1 MYTKGGL
8 FFLLLTFTRMLLM
21 KTRVLSL
28 PNSIRLFSF
37 LILFFQIVMELP
49 RRFRGAE
56 PQLLYSTQK
65 HGISQRT
72 FFHKAKNYPFTLL
85 VIKDTKGHVRK
96 QMAVLREKK
105 EKKKKVKKRRKR
117 SVAYVLC
124 VDFWWVCDRAMENL
138 TAEVLRHRRKFSLHP
153 PTNHAGKRLCLLFRF
168 FAFFLKNFTTLQ
180 IFRWSHLN
188 DYFMYSDEKCIGFG
202 GGGAG
207 FGLWI
212 DHGIQSVM
220 IQKKKKNESDSSF
233 ILSEFNVGASKA
245 SATYL
250 NTTLSST
257 LDFTCLH
264 LELWAVR
271 PFA

>member
-1 MYTKGGL
+1 M
-8 FFLLLTFTRMLLM
+8 LLTFTRMLLM

-105 EKKKKVKKRRKR
+105 EKKKKSEETAKEISCLCSVCRFLVGLRQSYGKSHRR
-117 SVAYVLC
+117 S
-124 VDFWWVCDRAMENL
+124 F
-138 TAEVLRHRRKFSLHP
+138 TAPEKVFSSPSDQPCRQAIVSSISVLRFLSQKLY
-153 PTNHAGKRLCLLFRF
+153 N
-168 FAFFLKNFTTLQ
+168 FADFQ
-180 IFRWSHLN
+180 
-188 DYFMYSDEKCIGFG
+188 
-202 GGGAG
+202 
-207 FGLWI
+207 
-212 DHGIQSVM
+212 V
-220 IQKKKKNESDSSF
+220 ESF
-233 ILSEFNVGASKA
+233 E
-245 SATYL
+245 
-250 NTTLSST
+250 
-257 LDFTCLH
+257 
-264 LELWAVR
+264 
-271 PFA
+271 